1 MTAGFGT
8 GLSWNASGLLPPYLG
23 HPASSARRSP
33 YAVSITDMVSRFGNT
48 PVRRQILSGFLD
60 FRSAL
65 HQAGLVQGF
74 QWVDGS
80 FVTDITKIEGRE
92 PRDIDVVTF
101 FHLPTGYTQDALR
114 RAYSDLFDRARN
126 KSLYATDALFLVL
139 DNTNLHYLAQRF
151 AYYNS
156 LWSHTRQWEWKGY
169 LELDLSGNQDTQA
182 RTVLNP

>member
-1 MTAGFGT
+1 M
-8 GLSWNASGLLPPYLG
+8 
-23 HPASSARRSP
+23 
-33 YAVSITDMVSRFGNT
+33 
-48 PVRRQILSGFLD
+48 
-60 FRSAL
+60 
-65 HQAGLVQGF
+65 QGF